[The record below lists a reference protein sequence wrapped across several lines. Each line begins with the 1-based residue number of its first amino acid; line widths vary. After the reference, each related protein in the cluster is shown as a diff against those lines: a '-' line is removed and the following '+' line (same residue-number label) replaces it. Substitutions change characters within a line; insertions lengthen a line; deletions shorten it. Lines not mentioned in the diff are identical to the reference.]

1 MRLSSILMALV
12 GLGVAGGS
20 AQLAREMIMAPQ
32 AEANANAAAEI
43 VQIVTAASEIN
54 RGDIIQHHMLRTT
67 PWPRDAVPPGAFQ
80 RRDELL
86 PTAGQEPRR
95 ASRSMVAGE
104 VILDAK
110 VSEFGGRVTISQTLS
125 PNSRAV
131 AIRVDAVTSVGGFVT
146 PGDHVDLLLTR
157 SVGNELVTDTI
168 LRNIRVIGVDQ
179 MSDETRDD
187 PRVARTVTVE
197 VTAEQGQILAL
208 SQRAG
213 SLSLALRTADT
224 DDSMPVER
232 LRLSD
237 LLPELPKPEEKVE
250 EVAEVEE
257 VEEVV
262 AEASA
267 PPPAPRARTV
277 FINRGTDNR
286 QEITLR

>member
-1 MRLSSILMALV
+1 MRLSSILMARV

-32 AEANANAAAEI
+32 ADAAAERAASM

-54 RGDIIQHHMLRTT
+54 RGESIQHHMLRIT
-67 PWPRDAVPPGAFQ
+67 PWPRDAVPAGAFLD
-80 RRDELL
+80 RESLL
-86 PTAGQEPRR
+86 PASGQEPRR
-95 ASRSMVAGE
+95 ASRSMVPGE
-104 VILDAK
+104 VILDGK
-110 VSEFGGRVTISQTLS
+110 VSDFGGRVTISQTLS

-131 AIRVDAVTSVGGFVT
+131 AIRVDDVTSVGGFVT
-146 PGDHVDLLLTR
+146 PGDYVDLLLTR
-157 SVGNELVTDTI
+157 TVRDELVTDTI

-179 MSDETRDD
+179 MSDELRDD

-197 VTAEQGQILAL
+197 VTAEQGQVLAL

-213 SLSLALRTADT
+213 TLSLALRTADT
-224 DDSMPVER
+224 DDTLPVER

-237 LLPELPKPEEKVE
+237 LLPEMPKPVE
-250 EVAEVEE
+250 MEPAA
-257 VEEVV
+257 EEVV
-262 AEASA
+262 AEAPA

-277 FINRGTDNR
+277 ILNRGTSER

>member
-32 AEANANAAAEI
+32 AEANAERAASM

-54 RGDIIQHHMLRTT
+54 RGDIIQHHMLRIT
-67 PWPRDAVPPGAFQ
+67 PWPRDAVPTGAFLD
-80 RRDELL
+80 REALL
-86 PTAGQEPRR
+86 PASGQEPRR
-95 ASRSMVAGE
+95 ASRSMVPGE
-104 VILDAK
+104 VILSGK
-110 VSEFGGRVTISQTLS
+110 VSDFGGRVTISQTLS

-131 AIRVDAVTSVGGFVT
+131 AIRVDDVTSVGGFVT
-146 PGDHVDLLLTR
+146 PGDYVDLLLTR
-157 SVGNELVTDTI
+157 TVRDELVTDTI

-179 MSDETRDD
+179 MSDELRDD

-197 VTAEQGQILAL
+197 VTAEQGQVLAL

-213 SLSLALRTADT
+213 TLSLALRTADT
-224 DDSMPVER
+224 DDTLPVER

-237 LLPELPKPEEKVE
+237 LLPEMPKPVE
-250 EVAEVEE
+250 MEPAL
-257 VEEVV
+257 EEVV
-262 AEASA
+262 AEAPA

-277 FINRGTDNR
+277 ILNRGTSER

>member
-20 AQLAREMIMAPQ
+20 AQLAREMLTAPQ
-32 AEANANAAAEI
+32 AEANASAAAEL
-43 VQIVTAASEIN
+43 VQVVTAASEIR

-67 PWPRDAVPPGAFQ
+67 PWPRDAVPAGAFQ
-80 RRDELL
+80 NRNDLL
-86 PTAGQEPRR
+86 PTSGQEPRR
-95 ASRSMVAGE
+95 ASRSMVPGE
-104 VILDAK
+104 VILDGK
-110 VSEFGGRVTISQTLS
+110 VSEFGGRVTIAQTLS
-125 PNSRAV
+125 PNNRAV

-179 MSDETRDD
+179 MADEMRDD

-197 VTAEQGQILAL
+197 VTAEQGQVLAL

-213 SLSLALRTADT
+213 TLSLALRTADT

-237 LLPELPKPEEKVE
+237 LLPELPN
-250 EVAEVEE
+250 A

-262 AEASA
+262 QEERVEAPA

-277 FINRGTDNR
+277 VINRGTDSR
-286 QEITLR
+286 QEVTLR

>member
-32 AEANANAAAEI
+32 ADAAAERAASM
-43 VQIVTAASEIN
+43 VQIVTAASEIQ
-54 RGDIIQHHMLRTT
+54 RGEIIQHHMLRTT
-67 PWPRDAVPPGAFQ
+67 PWPRDAVPAGAFQ

-86 PTAGQEPRR
+86 SSAGQEPRR
-95 ASRSMVAGE
+95 ASRSMVPGE
-104 VILDAK
+104 VILSGK
-110 VSEFGGRVTISQTLS
+110 VSDFGGRVTISQTLS

-131 AIRVDAVTSVGGFVT
+131 AIRVDDVTSVGGFVT
-146 PGDHVDLLLTR
+146 PGDYVDLLLTR
-157 SVGNELVTDTI
+157 TVRDELVTDTI

-179 MSDETRDD
+179 MSDELRDD

-197 VTAEQGQILAL
+197 VTAEQGQVLAL

-213 SLSLALRTADT
+213 TLSLALRTADT

-237 LLPELPKPEEKVE
+237 LLPELPKAVAVE
-250 EVAEVEE
+250 AAEAEV
-257 VEEVV
+257 EVV
-262 AEASA
+262 AEAPP
-267 PPPAPRARTV
+267 PPPAPRVRTV
-277 FINRGTDNR
+277 ILHRGTSER
-286 QEITLR
+286 QEINFR